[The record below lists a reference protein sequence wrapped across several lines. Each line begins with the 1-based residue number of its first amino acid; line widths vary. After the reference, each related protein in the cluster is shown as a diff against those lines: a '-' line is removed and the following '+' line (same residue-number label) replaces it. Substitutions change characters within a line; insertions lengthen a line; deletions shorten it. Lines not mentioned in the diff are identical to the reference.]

1 MQGLT
6 LDNLIV
12 MLNDQTAPHDLA
24 TIYVGLSRTKVLQ
37 KLRIWPIDL
46 TSDAAI
52 KHLVKSKRTLPNQ
65 GIKKWKQGHDDDGL
79 WNPKRL
85 A

>member
-12 MLNDQTAPHDLA
+12 MLNEQTAPHNLA
-24 TIYVGLSRTKVLQ
+24 TLYVGLSRNKDLQ

-52 KHLVKSKRTLPNQ
+52 KHLIDSKRMLPNQ
-65 GIKKWKQGHDDDGL
+65 GIKKWKEGYDDDGV
-79 WNPKRL
+79 WNPKHL